1 MGCDKQSRKGGR
13 INKKTSERKVKT
25 TANKGLAIAGGT
37 SKIHVLYFGRNLYF
51 S

>member
-1 MGCDKQSRKGGR
+1 MKDGRKWGNKQR
-13 INKKTSERKVKT
+13 

-37 SKIHVLYFGRNLYF
+37 SKVHVLYFGRNLYF